1 MFCVVFSRLCGAFE
15 AYVTKSYIKHTHT
28 ITHTLK
34 ITGTNGGR
42 LSDDEEE
49 GEEDSHDEK
58 SKKNNNTKKVVK
70 KRTRSD
76 WERLG
81 MATSLSNNAVQ
92 WSLGIAMA
100 TKSPGVHLRSIPGF
114 QRRLENATD
123 FAATRLHAILYN
135 GKEAQKDLREEI
147 LNWRGVSGD
156 ALPSLY
162 LRLVRWFEATGSTR
176 WSKTQLVRFL
186 FFSFCFSLTHTH
198 THNSNRY
205 DS

>member
-1 MFCVVFSRLCGAFE
+1 M
-15 AYVTKSYIKHTHT
+15 
-28 ITHTLK
+28 
-34 ITGTNGGR
+34 
-42 LSDDEEE
+42 SDDEEE
-49 GEEDSHDEK
+49 EEEQLDNNDDDK
-58 SKKNNNTKKVVK
+58 SKKNDLKKVVT

-100 TKSPGVHLRSIPGF
+100 TKSQGVYLRSIPGF
-114 QRRLENATD
+114 QNRLENATD
-123 FAATRLHAILYN
+123 FAATRLHALLYN

-176 WSKTQLVRFL
+176 WSKTQLVRIV
-186 FFSFCFSLTHTH
+186 SIHRKPTPTHTTTTNTGT
-198 THNSNRY
+198 THGHAGSEKSY
-205 DS
+205 QEKVLESSCVSDL

>member
-1 MFCVVFSRLCGAFE
+1 M
-15 AYVTKSYIKHTHT
+15 
-28 ITHTLK
+28 
-34 ITGTNGGR
+34 
-42 LSDDEEE
+42 SDDEEE

-58 SKKNNNTKKVVK
+58 SKTKKVVK

-123 FAATRLHAILYN
+123 FAATRLHALLYN

-176 WSKTQLVRFL
+176 WSKTQLVRIVSIHRTL
-186 FFSFCFSLTHTH
+186 TPTHTTTNTGT
-198 THNSNRY
+198 THGHAGSEKSYQEKVLESSRVS
-205 DS
+205 DL

>member
-1 MFCVVFSRLCGAFE
+1 
-15 AYVTKSYIKHTHT
+15 
-28 ITHTLK
+28 
-34 ITGTNGGR
+34 
-42 LSDDEEE
+42 
-49 GEEDSHDEK
+49 
-58 SKKNNNTKKVVK
+58 
-70 KRTRSD
+70 
-76 WERLG
+76 

-176 WSKTQLVRFL
+176 WSKTQLVRFFSFLNISTLSLKSINSSKYLKILSL
-186 FFSFCFSLTHTH
+186 FLTLISFAVHIRCFCFSVALQQQLTHTH
-198 THNSNRY
+198 THTTRTGTTHGHAGSEKSYQEKILESSRVS
-205 DS
+205 DL

>member
-1 MFCVVFSRLCGAFE
+1 MD
-15 AYVTKSYIKHTHT
+15 
-28 ITHTLK
+28 
-34 ITGTNGGR
+34 NN
-42 LSDDEEE
+42 DDEN
-49 GEEDSHDEK
+49 
-58 SKKNNNTKKVVK
+58 SKKNNLKKVVT

-100 TKSPGVHLRSIPGF
+100 TKSQGVYLRSIPGF
-114 QRRLENATD
+114 QNRLENATD
-123 FAATRLHAILYN
+123 FAATRLHALLYN

-176 WSKTQLVRFL
+176 WSKTQLVRIV
-186 FFSFCFSLTHTH
+186 SIHRKPTPTHTTTTNTGT
-198 THNSNRY
+198 THGHAGSEKSY
-205 DS
+205 QEKVLESSCVSDL